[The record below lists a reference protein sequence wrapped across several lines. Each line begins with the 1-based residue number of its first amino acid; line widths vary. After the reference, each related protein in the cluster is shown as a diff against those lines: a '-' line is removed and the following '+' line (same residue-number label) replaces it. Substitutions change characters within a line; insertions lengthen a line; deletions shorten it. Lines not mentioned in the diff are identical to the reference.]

1 MITDSRVSA
10 LPAHTAAL
18 LATCFRA
25 TTPRDRQTF
34 TALAKAAS
42 RLVRRGDATLP
53 DVDADRCRAVAEG
66 AREAVRKAFSG
77 DDGRCIALALVVM
90 HMLDDAPDQ
99 YCGLDR
105 AARAVLEGAMRRIG
119 AESGGHEATARAAYR
134 IAADACRA
142 LATES
147 ST

>member
-1 MITDSRVSA
+1 MSA
-10 LPAHTAAL
+10 QTQLPAHTAAL

-25 TTPRDRQTF
+25 TAPREQQAF
-34 TALAKAAS
+34 AALAKAAS
-42 RLVRRGDATLP
+42 RLVRRGDATMP
-53 DVDADRCRAVAEG
+53 DVDADRCRAVAED
-66 AREAVRKAFSG
+66 ARAAVRNAFSG

-90 HMLDDAPDQ
+90 HLLDDSPDH